1 MFLNLEIPGQT
12 CHLHITHSHKKIF
25 NYYRFQVN
33 MKKMSALSKDE
44 PQSPLNSAVWWAEY
58 VIRHNGAKH
67 LRSAALDL
75 AWYQYLLLD
84 VAAFLFL
91 LVAITVLISYL
102 ILKNVYRY
110 LTAQYYKVKCKHD

>member
-1 MFLNLEIPGQT
+1 
-12 CHLHITHSHKKIF
+12 
-25 NYYRFQVN
+25 

-44 PQSPLNSAVWWAEY
+44 PESPLNRAVWWAEY
-58 VIRHNGAKH
+58 VLRHNGAKH

-102 ILKNVYRY
+102 LLKNVYRY
-110 LTAQYYKVKCKHD
+110 LIAQYYKVKCKHD

>member
-1 MFLNLEIPGQT
+1 M
-12 CHLHITHSHKKIF
+12 
-25 NYYRFQVN
+25 R
-33 MKKMSALSKDE
+33 KMSALSKDE
-44 PQSPLNSAVWWAEY
+44 PESPLNRAVWWAEY

-91 LVAITVLISYL
+91 LLAVTVLILYL
-102 ILKNVYRY
+102 ILKIICMY
-110 LTAQYYKVKCKHD
+110 LIAQYYKVKSKHD

>member
-1 MFLNLEIPGQT
+1 MNHKVHSTEPCGGQ
-12 CHLHITHSHKKIF
+12 
-25 NYYRFQVN
+25 NMYYAI
-33 MKKMSALSKDE
+33 ME
-44 PQSPLNSAVWWAEY
+44 P
-58 VIRHNGAKH
+58 H

>member
-1 MFLNLEIPGQT
+1 MN
-12 CHLHITHSHKKIF
+12 
-25 NYYRFQVN
+25 
-33 MKKMSALSKDE
+33 KMSALSKDE
-44 PQSPLNSAVWWAEY
+44 PQSPLNRAVWWAEY

-91 LVAITVLISYL
+91 LAAITVLISYL
-102 ILKNVYRY
+102 TLKIIYIY
-110 LTAQYYKVKCKHD
+110 LIARYYKVKSKHD